1 MKQKKT
7 QRSRQCIYFFWKLL
21 QVMHTISSSPININP
36 EPMLVRFGTY
46 FWIFNEKM
54 ESTTFIVSIG
64 NLQNWNLTFIIWSY
78 GHLILR
84 TEATFKLFND
94 NRLMEEDY
102 ILSDLLSQINPYH
115 FLDHGNYTQ
124 NFERFTQM
132 FRSHKSWPNTGL
144 GLGQT

>member
-21 QVMHTISSSPININP
+21 QVMHTISSSHININP

-64 NLQNWNLTFIIWSY
+64 NLQNWNLTFIIWSS
-78 GHLILR
+78 H
-84 TEATFKLFND
+84 FKDWGDFWTVQWLQANGR
-94 NRLMEEDY
+94 RLHSVWFIIPNQSIPFSRSRKLHSE
-102 ILSDLLSQINPYH
+102 
-115 FLDHGNYTQ
+115 
-124 NFERFTQM
+124 
-132 FRSHKSWPNTGL
+132 FREVHSNVSIP
-144 GLGQT
+144 